1 MSISQYDRKIAR
13 FRQVKHRGEKSNG
26 EAVRRRARPP
36 GVARMRAV
44 APELEG
50 GGPAGLAA
58 RIRRLGPA
66 LVLLAAFVATRL
78 VARLAFGLR
87 FDADTLHYWHL
98 LDLGILRE
106 DLLRGLLYLHSQ
118 PPLYNL
124 AVGLVLKCVPEPSAA
139 RAFEA
144 ALLVLGFLAIAG
156 IHALIV
162 ELGTPRRAALGF
174 ALLQTLSTTWLV
186 YESWL
191 FYTLPVAA
199 LLTWAAVF
207 LARAARGSRRA
218 AVACAASVLALSW
231 TRATYHPAWAALS
244 LALLLVA
251 VHGGAPRVVRAARRG
266 ALVALVLVLALP
278 AKNALLVGAFAGSS
292 WLGMNLAHMTTER
305 LPEAMREEWIR
316 AGALSPLARVP
327 SFSPLSAFPEE
338 LRAVPP
344 GLPAHPA
351 LTAPL
356 KADGAPN
363 FNHAAY
369 VRIAREY
376 QQAARVV
383 VARRPD
389 VYLERVR
396 RAVRTWLR
404 PPTDYI
410 LVVPARE
417 ALGDWDRLHS
427 RLLLWSSLERR
438 RAGPSWVLLPA
449 AVLLLLALAQRAP
462 AERRRALVLTA
473 FPLLAIA
480 WNAGFSNLLDVEEN
494 NRFRVEVEGLM
505 VALGCWA
512 LVEVARGLAA
522 FVRPRPLC

>member
-1 MSISQYDRKIAR
+1 
-13 FRQVKHRGEKSNG
+13 
-26 EAVRRRARPP
+26 
-36 GVARMRAV
+36 MRAV

-58 RIRRLGPA
+58 RLRRHGPA

-78 VARLAFGLR
+78 VARLVFGLR

-98 LDLGILRE
+98 LDLPVLRE

-118 PPLYNL
+118 PPLFNL
-124 AVGLVLKCVPEPSAA
+124 GVGLVLQRVPDAHVA
-139 RAFEA
+139 GAFDA
-144 ALLVLGFLAIAG
+144 VFLATGYLVVAG
-156 IHALIV
+156 IHALLL
-162 ELGTPRRAALGF
+162 ELGTPRRAALAF

-207 LARAARGSRRA
+207 LARATRGSRLA
-218 AVACAASVLALSW
+218 AVAFAAAVLALSW

-251 VHGGAPRVVRAARRG
+251 LRGQAPRVVRAARRG
-266 ALVALVLVLALP
+266 ALAALVLVLALP

-305 LPEAMREEWIR
+305 LPEATREEWIR
-316 AGALSPLARVP
+316 AGALGPLARVP

-356 KADGAPN
+356 KADGTPN

-369 VRIAREY
+369 ARIAREY
-376 QQAARVV
+376 QRAARVV
-383 VARRPD
+383 IARRPD

-417 ALGDWDRLHS
+417 ALGAWDRLHS
-427 RLLLWSSLERR
+427 RLLLWASLERR
-438 RAGPSWVLLPA
+438 RAGPTWVLLPA
-449 AVLLLLALAQRAP
+449 AVLFLLALARREP

-473 FPLLAIA
+473 FPLLSIA
-480 WNAGFSNLLDVEEN
+480 WNAGFGNLLDVEEN

-512 LVEVARGLAA
+512 LVEAARGLAA